1 MTTPLGPAARVQTL
15 RAALQALGDAL
26 VAPTPDRMTAAEAT
40 LAAAVADLT
49 LPDFSPESLSQEART
64 TLLDEV
70 LAAKRALGRCRRLGE
85 SLSAFVSASLS
96 AQGLVSGY
104 DRHGDEAVRT
114 PAGAFG
120 VRG

>member
-1 MTTPLGPAARVQTL
+1 V

-26 VAPTPDRMTAAEAT
+26 VAPAPDRMTAAEAA

-49 LPDFSPESLSQEART
+49 LPDSSLQALPPDART
-64 TLLDEV
+64 ALLDEA
-70 LAAKRALGRCRRLGE
+70 LAARAALGRCRRLGE
-85 SLSAFVSASLS
+85 SLNAFVSASLT

-104 DRHGDEAVRT
+104 DRRGDEAIQA

>member
-1 MTTPLGPAARVQTL
+1 VQTL

-26 VAPTPDRMTAAEAT
+26 VAPAPDRMTAAEAA
-40 LAAAVADLT
+40 LAAAVAELT
-49 LPDFSPESLSQEART
+49 PPDFSPQSLPPDART
-64 TLLDEV
+64 ALLDEA
-70 LAAKRALGRCRRLGE
+70 LAAKRALARCRRLGE
-85 SLSAFVSASLS
+85 SLDAFVSASLS

-104 DRHGDEAVRT
+104 DRHGDEAVQA

>member
-15 RAALQALGDAL
+15 RAALEALGDAL
-26 VAPTPDRMTAAEAT
+26 VAPASDRMTAAEAR

-49 LPDFSPESLSQEART
+49 LPDFSPQSISQDARAA
-64 TLLDEV
+64 LLDEA
-70 LAAKRALGRCRRLGE
+70 LAAKNALGRCRRLGE
-85 SLSAFVSASLS
+85 SLNAFVSASLS

-104 DRHGDEAVRT
+104 DRHGDEAVQA

>member
-1 MTTPLGPAARVQTL
+1 VQTL

-26 VAPTPDRMTAAEAT
+26 VAPASDRMTAAEAT
-40 LAAAVADLT
+40 LAAAVAELT
-49 LPDFSPESLSQEART
+49 LSDSSLDSLSQDARMA
-64 TLLDEV
+64 LLDEA
-70 LAAKRALGRCRRLGE
+70 LAAKSALGRCRRLGE
-85 SLSAFVSASLS
+85 SLNAFVSASLT

-104 DRHGDEAVRT
+104 DRHGGEAVQT